1 MTEWPRDYAMLA
13 LRINRLI
20 GGAALSGG
28 VLIYRGPEEW
38 GARAGSE
45 PPAAPG
51 KLADDAERLLESAP
65 TPYLAAHVR
74 AMRAVARYLD
84 GERPPLAAYAR
95 ECLGLEP
102 RRLPEEVFE
111 EAHAELDAAL
121 PKGPG
126 PLADRLRAWQAAHT
140 LEPIERLPALVAKAV
155 TETRAR
161 TNAIVPLPEGEV
173 VGCRL
178 VEGVSFH
185 GAGAYEGELR
195 STIHINKAI
204 PYNLADLLYLVAHEG
219 HPGHIA
225 ESMLKELH
233 LADRRDQEVR
243 FMVSP
248 SFVLSEGLGLLAE
261 EILFPGDEAQVWLN
275 RHIFPDLG
283 IRSDGSDFAA
293 IHHAKNVLWGV
304 WGNVAFLAD
313 EGRPDADLV
322 AYLTRWALYSDEEA
336 GRATGLLKPSPT
348 SPYIFGYFHG
358 WELLRPWAARRA
370 ERVRRLL
377 TEQLLPADVTSGAES
392 DPGADPRGT

>member
-1 MTEWPRDYAMLA
+1 MHDWQRDYAMLA
-13 LRINRLI
+13 LRINRLA
-20 GGAALSGG
+20 GGAL
-28 VLIYRGPEEW
+28 LIYRGPEAW
-38 GARAGSE
+38 STQAASE
-45 PPAAPG
+45 PPPSPG
-51 KLADDAERLLESAP
+51 ALADEAERLLESAP
-65 TPYLAAHVR
+65 SAYLAGHVR

-84 GERPPLAAYAR
+84 GERLPLAEYAR
-95 ECLGLEP
+95 QCLGLEP

-111 EAHAELDAAL
+111 EAHGELDAAL

-126 PLADRLRAWQAAHT
+126 SLAERLQAWQAAHT
-140 LEPIERLPALVAKAV
+140 LGQIERLPDLVARAV
-155 TETRAR
+155 AETRAR
-161 TNAIVPLPEGEV
+161 TNAIIPLPEDEV

-185 GAGAYEGELR
+185 GAGDYEGGLR

-204 PYNLADLLYLVAHEG
+204 PFNLADLLYLVAHEG

-225 ESMLKELH
+225 ESMLKEIH
-233 LADRRDQEVR
+233 LAGRADRRVR

-275 RHIFPDLG
+275 RRVFPETG
-283 IRSDGSDFAA
+283 IRPSGDLAA

-304 WGNVAFLAD
+304 WGNVAFLAA
-313 EGRPDADLV
+313 EGRTDADLA
-322 AYLTRWALYSDEEA
+322 AYLARWSLYSDAEVA
-336 GRATGLLKPSPT
+336 LVLGLLRPSPT

-358 WELLRPWAARRA
+358 WELLRPWAATRP

-377 TEQLLPADVTSGAES
+377 TEQLLPSDVAL
-392 DPGADPRGT
+392 